1 LIGRSRIQRTG
12 AKDALARLENQ
23 KTVFHFRTG
32 DGGWMFA
39 RSIMAESQG
48 RIDGWWNER
57 FHRK

>member
-1 LIGRSRIQRTG
+1 LGALASRPTG

-32 DGGWMFA
+32 DGGWRFA
-39 RSIMAESQG
+39 RSIMAESKG
-48 RIDGWWNER
+48 RIDGWWNEW